1 MAKSAFAF
9 PVGRGVTK
17 TSAVRRR
24 AESTIGLEGAAKP
37 RAVARVLGNAV
48 ESPVERW
55 TCARAGKL
63 TFASIRSYA
72 DVRGGPPA
80 LGEERD
86 RMESATG

>member
-37 RAVARVLGNAV
+37 RAVASVLGNAI

-55 TCARAGKL
+55 TCACREV
-63 TFASIRSYA
+63 
-72 DVRGGPPA
+72 DVRVDPQ
-80 LGEERD
+80 LR
-86 RMESATG
+86 